1 MLQCFSAPELLLTKY
16 RLKSVFVSSRVC
28 GFWYFLSKSH
38 KSVPSVSF
46 DIVLL
51 KLDDFLGQ
59 HSKAKSYVEIRD
71 VFKFPSKPDSQCH
84 RNQCGQSHMTDR
96 RAQADL

>member
-46 DIVLL
+46 DIVPL
-51 KLDDFLGQ
+51 KVDDFLGQ
-59 HSKAKSYVEIRD
+59 HSKAK
-71 VFKFPSKPDSQCH
+71 
-84 RNQCGQSHMTDR
+84 
-96 RAQADL
+96 